1 MESSIG
7 AKSVPTTLTST
18 SYSRLVE
25 QIVREITQATS
36 YAQVCYLMGRI
47 MGARHLVAEDVLQ
60 ADQVEVLRQHFSV
73 LAEHSQVL
81 AWALKK
87 PYGYAGDFVALEMLY
102 DNQVNP
108 SSTVAGQ
115 FVDRWLLDAQLGMG
129 VRERKDML
137 SAFVESKVRAH
148 MAANATPLKLLS
160 LASGSA
166 RELRDLPEN
175 ILRELDITLVDQ
187 DPRSLE
193 FASRYLP
200 LTVRGMNRNALRL
213 KASSFPHGYDLVYSF
228 GFFDYL
234 NDDLIVHSL
243 NLCRSALAPCGS
255 VIFPLKIDSQ
265 FRHWF
270 YDVFLDWRFV
280 KRELEDGLRL
290 ASLAGLDVVE
300 LLETE
305 NQSVV
310 FYHCVPRQM

>member
-1 MESSIG
+1 MMDLTGVRAVST
-7 AKSVPTTLTST
+7 ALTST
-18 SYSRLVE
+18 SFSLLVE
-25 QIVREITQATS
+25 QIVGQIGQATS

-47 MGARHLVAEDVLQ
+47 MGAKNLVEPGALQ
-60 ADQVEVLRQHFSV
+60 AESAADLRERFMP
-73 LAEHSQVL
+73 LADHSEVL

-102 DNQVNP
+102 DNQENP
-108 SSTVAGQ
+108 SSTMVGRWL
-115 FVDRWLLDAQLGMG
+115 DRWLLNTQLGMG

-137 SAFVESKVRAH
+137 SAFVENKVNAH
-148 MAANATPLKLLS
+148 IAANATPLKLLS

-166 RELRDLPEN
+166 RELRDLPES
-175 ILRELDITLVDQ
+175 ILREMDITLVDQ

-193 FASRYLP
+193 FASRHLP
-200 LTVRGMNRNALRL
+200 CSVNGMNRNALRL
-213 KASSFPHGYDLVYSF
+213 KASSFPHAFDLVYSF

-255 VIFPLKIDSQ
+255 VIFPLKIDSK

-280 KRELEDGLRL
+280 KRELDDGLRL
-290 ASLAGLDVVE
+290 AALAGLDVVE

-305 NQSVV
+305 NESVV
-310 FYHCVPRQM
+310 FYHCVPKQV